1 MQIETTKQYCQI
13 CGGEVEMPVDTL
25 AGLAAAPG
33 IIAEAVTSGRRKG
46 AQGWTP
52 QEVAAHL
59 ADTEVAFGWRLRQT
73 LAEDEPELQGFD
85 QERWAA
91 AMHYDERDPDV
102 SLAAYAAARAADVEL
117 LRMLDEAGWERHFRH
132 SEFGRLTVRVMI
144 KHKSDH
150 DLAHLRQIRGE

>member
-1 MQIETTKQYCQI
+1 M
-13 CGGEVEMPVDTL
+13 
-25 AGLAAAPG
+25 
-33 IIAEAVTSGRRKG
+33 
-46 AQGWTP
+46 
-52 QEVAAHL
+52 AAHL

-91 AMHYDERDPDV
+91 AMHYDKRDPDV
-102 SLAAYAAARAADVEL
+102 SLAAYAAARAANLEI
-117 LRMLDEAGWERHFRH
+117 LRMLDEAGWERRFRH
-132 SEFGRLTVRVMI
+132 LEFGRLTVRVMI